1 MMRLPR
7 LLLGAMTAM
16 ALALPVGASQGAL
29 AFGAS
34 TPAPCRAT
42 ALTPTVGRGSAAA
55 GTGYETLL
63 ITNHVK
69 GTNPL
74 SGSCSLSGTPTTQ
87 FGNFVGSG
95 GLVVFRAVGPAAT
108 KLTFAGRG
116 ATIVVKPGA
125 VASITVGIETA
136 ANYVPSRCHKANA
149 SRVRLVFQSG
159 TTLYYT
165 LRTNAVCT
173 KLASTTTSGIV
184 LGTRFP

>member
-7 LLLGAMTAM
+7 LLLGVTIAAT
-16 ALALPVGASQGAL
+16 LALPVVASQGVS

-34 TPAPCRAT
+34 TPAPCRGH
-42 ALTPTVGRGSAAA
+42 ALAPTVGRGSAAG
-55 GTGYETLL
+55 GTAYETLL
-63 ITNHVK
+63 IANHVK
-69 GTNPL
+69 GTSSL
-74 SGSCSLSGTPTTQ
+74 AGWCSLSGTPKTQ

-108 KLTFAGRG
+108 KLTIAGRG

-125 VASITVGIETA
+125 VASVTVGIETA
-136 ANYVPSRCHKANA
+136 DNYPPSKCGNANA

-165 LRTNAVCT
+165 LKTTVVCT
-173 KLASTTTSGIV
+173 KLASTTTSGVV
-184 LGTRFP
+184 LGTRYP